1 MPSFTRILLCYDG
14 SREGQSAL
22 RQGASI
28 AQSFQAETHLLAILN
43 NANWLQG
50 SDVTVTVP
58 FDVDEH
64 SAKAILQDGIEKLTA
79 CGLITIGHLAIGDPM
94 DQIPLFSRTLK
105 TDLIVVGHR
114 HRGLL
119 ARWWSRQDDG
129 RLLDRVSCSVL
140 VAIDAGNTDLQ
151 GSCCGH
157 PE

>member
-28 AQSFQAETHLLAILN
+28 AQSFQAETHLLAVLN
-43 NANWLQG
+43 NATWLQG
-50 SDVTVTVP
+50 SDVTSNVP
-58 FDVDEH
+58 FDVDEK
-64 SAKAILQDGIEKLTA
+64 SAKEILLEGVARLAAREVIA
-79 CGLITIGHLAIGDPM
+79 IGHLAIGDPM
-94 DQIPLFSRTLK
+94 DQIPLFAHTLK

-114 HRGLL
+114 RTGLL

-140 VAIDAGNTDLQ
+140 VAIDQNTLNT
-151 GSCCGH
+151 
-157 PE
+157 